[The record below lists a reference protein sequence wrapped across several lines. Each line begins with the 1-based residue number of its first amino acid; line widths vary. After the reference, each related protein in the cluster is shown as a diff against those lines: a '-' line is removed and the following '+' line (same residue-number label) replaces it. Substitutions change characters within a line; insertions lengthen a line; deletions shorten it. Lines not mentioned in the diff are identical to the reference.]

1 VNINDLPTFREM
13 FETLDNEDLINMY
26 LVDPLS
32 LGRMCM
38 LLSLDLQIE
47 KEENENSSN
56 RRNLC

>member
-1 VNINDLPTFREM
+1 VNINDFPSFREI
-13 FETLDNEDLINMY
+13 FESLDDETLISMY
-26 LVDPLS
+26 MADPLS

-38 LLSLDLQIE
+38 LLSLDLQME

>member
-1 VNINDLPTFREM
+1 M
-13 FETLDNEDLINMY
+13 FETLDDEDLINMY

-38 LLSLDLQIE
+38 LLSLDLQME